1 MGRRDRTS
9 AVNEMQESVARAGWA
24 GDLTPALLRK
34 ANSQKRRA
42 AISRFFEKRKVET
55 RGFFDDNLFEGREHS
70 SLYNKPRGT
79 PSRHT
84 TWYQGS

>member
-42 AISRFFEKRKVET
+42 AISRFFEKRKVEKSFSKNECHV
-55 RGFFDDNLFEGREHS
+55 FFGC
-70 SLYNKPRGT
+70 T
-79 PSRHT
+79 I
-84 TWYQGS
+84 